1 MRSIKKSGDTA
12 AAAKVA
18 KLRRPTVV
26 AWALNTAARAH
37 PDKVRDLL
45 AAGTEL
51 RTAQEKALRGD
62 AAALRTA
69 TDHRRK
75 AVAAVAACVAE
86 VLGERASANAGA
98 VSATLEAATVD
109 EDVAAALQAGR
120 LDREQSAAGAG
131 FGFSDVGDWTPPPK
145 ADKPAKKTKPEPK
158 TAKTPKKAE
167 PPKPKADDRL
177 RAQLADAVAEAKARA
192 DELHD
197 AEAEVS
203 RLKKALAAATAE
215 VRSARTR
222 ANKAELHA
230 ESLRQR
236 AWEEGERSRR

>member
-1 MRSIKKSGDTA
+1 
-12 AAAKVA
+12 V
-18 KLRRPTVV
+18 
-26 AWALNTAARAH
+26 
-37 PDKVRDLL
+37 
-45 AAGTEL
+45 
-51 RTAQEKALRGD
+51 
-62 AAALRTA
+62 AAL
-69 TDHRRK
+69 
-75 AVAAVAACVAE
+75 VAE

-109 EDVAAALQAGR
+109 DDVAAALQAGR

-131 FGFSDVGDWTPPPK
+131 FGFGEVGDWTPPPQPTKK
-145 ADKPAKKTKPEPK
+145 AAKKTEPEPK
-158 TAKTPKKAE
+158 AAKAPKAE
-167 PPKPKADDRL
+167 PAKADDRL

-203 RLKKALAAATAE
+203 RLKKALAAATAD